1 MGKTRAEIQR
11 AYRERKKARDGDE
24 YRTKEVARVMKYY
37 VPTALVGK
45 KELEKRRAEGREKMR
60 RQKAKRST
68 PKLKIKM
75 NFKKKSG
82 RSSKV
87 RRMQYK
93 LEKALKVK
101 RKLEKRIE
109 RLTRN
114 QAQSTPEV
122 STPRSKTNAEIRQ
135 AGLTPRQVPSSLR
148 RKILFSN
155 VFTSELRESYKKK
168 RTEGKRVFRN
178 VIAGKVVKKY
188 RMMKTLSNELGMA
201 RNAKLN
207 TKKKTRRALA
217 RSRIQRQVREFLE
230 RDDNSRLMPG
240 KNDCK
245 KVGKE
250 KVQVRILS
258 NYLSDLR
265 EKFEAE
271 TGLKISLSQFAKM
284 RPLNV
289 KLACF
294 LSRNSCLCTR
304 HQNFALKLKALKQN
318 NCVTSTSPDNFVHA
332 FPDAEKVDAVLA
344 KLPQGGMVKYEE
356 WKRVEVE
363 GKKKMKIVTS
373 EVETSAFCAK
383 FKEEVPQFRQH
394 VVRANEQYSQL
405 KTLKEN
411 LDQYNVAIQMDFAEN
426 YKIKNN
432 EEIQSAYW
440 NCDMVTLHP
449 IVVYFKNENGELQ
462 HESTCIVSDEMGHNS
477 ATVFAILKR
486 VVPEVKEKH
495 PDVKFLHYWTDSPSS
510 QYRNKTI
517 FSILSDHESLFGLP
531 ACWNYFEAGHGKG
544 PCDGVGGTA
553 KRMADEAVNRQATT
567 IQDAKEFYT
576 WAANQERS
584 SIKYM
589 FISKDECKESQTYLT
604 EKYGSVK
611 AIPGTMS
618 FHAVVG
624 RSGEV
629 KTRSTSCYCEK
640 CFHSHGFH
648 TDTSLCKWD
657 THKLENRKTGPVQA
671 SVPVAGIG
679 DYVAAVY
686 DSSWYVG
693 EVEDVDDGEY
703 SVRFMQQT
711 GQKFKWPQRKDDL
724 WIDPADVLCVVPK
737 PLPTA
742 KSERM
747 FTFSEATLQHI
758 EECFALKVAHK

>member
-114 QAQSTPEV
+114 QAQSTSEV

-135 AGLTPRQVPSSLR
+135 AGLTPRQECKV
-148 RKILFSN
+148 K
-155 VFTSELRESYKKK
+155 YQKK
-168 RTEGKRVFRN
+168 N
-178 VIAGKVVKKY
+178 
-188 RMMKTLSNELGMA
+188 
-201 RNAKLN
+201 
-207 TKKKTRRALA
+207 RRALA

-363 GKKKMKIVTS
+363 GKKMKIVTS